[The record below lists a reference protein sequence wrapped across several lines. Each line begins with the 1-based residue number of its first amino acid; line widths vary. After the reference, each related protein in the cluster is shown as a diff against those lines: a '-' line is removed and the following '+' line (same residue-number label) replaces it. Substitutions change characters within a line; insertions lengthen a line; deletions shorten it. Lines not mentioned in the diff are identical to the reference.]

1 MCSMRL
7 FDGKCRLILISI
19 NDICSDSYLSRNTC
33 YGCYQGVDHIHYL
46 KIHRLVYLGF
56 YFHKLYTTGTQRII
70 FSCWLKNIGY
80 IN

>member
-1 MCSMRL
+1 ML
-7 FDGKCRLILISI
+7 NEAFDGKCRLIFILI

-56 YFHKLYTTGTQRII
+56 YFHKLYTTYSKLNSNVKTFQLIALI
-70 FSCWLKNIGY
+70 
-80 IN
+80 